1 MRSVPRGIAQL
12 FFEANVLYVVLDRS
26 LASPPAPALVIHER
40 DSSLSCIVVESAET
54 RERER
59 GRKEEGLEGL
69 HSFVLYPL
77 SYPGPTY
84 ASVWGCL
91 PMILPH
97 RTDWLI

>member
-12 FFEANVLYVVLDRS
+12 FFEAANVLYVVLDRS

-59 GRKEEGLEGL
+59 EEGRRPRGFAFLRSL
-69 HSFVLYPL
+69 SSFLSWAHLRVGMGVLAEDTAP
-77 SYPGPTY
+77 
-84 ASVWGCL
+84 
-91 PMILPH
+91 
-97 RTDWLI
+97 